1 MIRNVVI
8 VGGGSAGW
16 MTAAAFER
24 LLPEYNVT
32 LIESPDIPVIGVGES
47 TLGHINSYM
56 HILGLKDEEWMKECC
71 ATYKVGI
78 RFTNFYKND
87 GTYWDYPFVDP
98 SDTAMPVGVKTMNWL
113 EDKYPDK
120 YRHPNWF
127 ARAVNGNTWLMEYNR
142 LDPDERWGVFDRDYS
157 YHLDAIKFGHWLR
170 KNVCHN
176 VTHIKAS
183 VLMKES
189 HVTDKGIQ
197 SLRLNNG
204 DDIFADLFVDCTG
217 FTSLLLEQ
225 MLGVEHKSFNDI
237 LPNNNAIACRLNH
250 VDVQNFTNGTGLKN
264 GWVWNVPLWNRTG
277 TGYVWSDKFTDK
289 ESAEQEFRDHIE
301 ETHGITPGNYQ
312 LKHIKIKNGK
322 HAKAWHKNVVAVGL
336 SYGFVEPLE
345 STGLLTVHEQIRR
358 IIELLQTRD
367 GVVGSID
374 KSLLN
379 NVADREMDGFA
390 DFVSWHYAFSM
401 RRDSEYWRYVTE
413 EIDYYRDHRGMN
425 HPQDNIFSEL
435 AANKFIQHDITE
447 EMGGNLYVVMGN
459 KFSCVQGQGAML
471 LEKKYGAPNVEEW
484 SQQVDKHMKE
494 AVQYTMELPTSEEYL
509 RQTIYAET

>member
-32 LIESPDIPVIGVGES
+32 LVESPDVPVIGVGES
-47 TLGHINSYM
+47 TLGHIQSYM

-98 SDTAMPVGVKTMNWL
+98 SDSAMPVGVKTMNWL
-113 EDKYPDK
+113 ESYYPDQ

-127 ARAVNGNTWLMEYNR
+127 ARAINGNTWLMEYNR
-142 LDPDERWGVFDRDYS
+142 LDPDERWGEFYRDYS
-157 YHLDAIKFGHWLR
+157 YHLDAIKFGQWLR

-176 VTHIKAS
+176 VKHIKAH
-183 VLMKES
+183 VEDA
-189 HVTDKGIQ
+189 HVTDKGIENI
-197 SLRLNNG
+197 RLDTG
-204 DDIFADLFVDCTG
+204 DVISADLFVDCTG
-217 FTSLLLEQ
+217 FKSLLLEHY
-225 MLGVEHKSFNDI
+225 LGVEHQSFNDI
-237 LPNNNAIACRLNH
+237 IPNNNAIACRLPVVN
-250 VDVQNFTNGTGLKN
+250 VQNFTNGTGLKN

-277 TGYVWSDKFTDK
+277 TGYVWCDKFTDK
-289 ESAEQEFRDHIE
+289 ESAEKEFRDHIE
-301 ETHGITPGNYQ
+301 EVHGIKPGNYQ
-312 LKHIKIKNGK
+312 LRHIQIKNGK
-322 HAKAWHKNVVAVGL
+322 HKRAWHKNVVAVGL

-358 IIELLQTRD
+358 VIELLQTRD

-374 KSLLN
+374 KAMLN
-379 NVADREMDGFA
+379 NVADREIDGFA
-390 DFVSWHYAFSM
+390 DFVAWHYAFSM
-401 RRDSEYWRYVTE
+401 RRDTEYWRYVTE
-413 EIDYYRDHRGMN
+413 EIDYYKHHTEMN
-425 HPQDNIFSEL
+425 HPQDNPFAEL
-435 AANKFIQHDITE
+435 AMGKYVQHDITE
-447 EMGGNLYVVMGN
+447 EMAGNLYVVMGN
-459 KFSCVQGQGAML
+459 KFPVIKGQGQML
-471 LEKKYGAPNVEEW
+471 LERKYGPPDIERWKE
-484 SQQVDKHMKE
+484 QVDNHMRE
-494 AVQYTMELPTSEEYL
+494 AVQYTMGLPTSEEYL